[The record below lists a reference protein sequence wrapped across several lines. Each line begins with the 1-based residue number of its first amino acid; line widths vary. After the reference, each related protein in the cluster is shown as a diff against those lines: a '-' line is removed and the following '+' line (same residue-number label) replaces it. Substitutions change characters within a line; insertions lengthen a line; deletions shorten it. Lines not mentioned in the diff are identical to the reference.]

1 MTSYKA
7 MVLVSLLLLGVVPA
21 GLANPSSQ
29 YNTSEPTV
37 LLQFQDAN
45 FTQVS
50 IAADAQA
57 NLHSVAVH
65 DNGHLFYTLSDT
77 SGEILVNLTQISDAG
92 IHRISNPVIEIDTND
107 VAHVVWV
114 DESGS
119 HKIMYTALDVYD
131 AILFSGE
138 SSSDAA
144 LSLINDTIL
153 VMRAQNRGNPD
164 IALDSYNNIHLVWED
179 RYDELGLSMITS
191 NIYYKLLHPNL
202 PNRTLETV
210 VDESIISV
218 SKLESTHPQVV
229 LSSSDVPT
237 VLWQE
242 SSRDFGMEMTFVID
256 TSGSMYSEWADVCT
270 IMYGGN
276 FASGGYFQG
285 LKPMFN
291 ASGISLYET
300 LYGLGNTLP
309 GAASSGNC
317 QAYNQN
323 AGPRSTPL
331 GPGDDSGGIRKLPG
345 TVYNSNTYSGYSGED
360 WGPGS
365 NWACLSWKDA
375 QGNVPGNPPTGDD
388 HRWNPNAT
396 KFVIPVSDEGPK
408 DGDPSQQ
415 ADDLVS
421 IQEAHDNCINAG
433 VIPLGLYGQGY
444 GGAGNI
450 QSHFMDLVQCP
461 NGVVST
467 QGRNCPATN
476 LSNTDAGGIA
486 WEFPQS
492 TGTQWDLV
500 IESIWGMFNSNA
512 PKDLMLKTVDP
523 YNRINNDLSWANGT
537 KGHNIS
543 NGVYLEDLGGFVRV
557 QNSAITNISGI
568 SYSMLDSLHEESFPQ
583 AKMDSQNRLHLSWL
597 QSFTN
602 ITNGSATERL
612 QYALVDAETNRV
624 DGVPEGLL
632 FNGSRILSQPQA
644 LSNNSSTPVGGAH
657 ALELSSTG
665 DVHLAWKGHAVLGQN
680 QIFYTKFD
688 PDNTTSSLVTLTH
701 QATNWTSGK
710 LNQNS
715 RVALATLPAVA
726 YIAWDDM
733 YNCGNTTLT
742 NLSSICQ
749 MSFVEK
755 GLNFEFDQEP
765 SSPFEMYPSDTA
777 TFILKLDTNAFG
789 TTSVTDESIWFQFPS
804 LPASWDLQFQHPGNG
819 SSVNNNSEILV
830 PAGSTVYL
838 DMTVK
843 APTLYTATASIQFD
857 IPVYVEMVD
866 FVHVNR
872 TLLVSASLT
881 VNSSVTASSNNAS
894 ISIMQGGEETIPMS
908 ITSASNVME
917 TAMISW
923 SSPTPDFDSMFN
935 VNAPMFEYLGPG
947 DDVSRSLILQAKNE
961 TLPGNYSITVEV
973 ASAYINPLEVSS
985 FSVSIEV
992 RPQLKDNL
1000 IFNISSFDPYFRSN
1014 ECRLVSLDLTK
1025 MYGPGDLWLDL
1036 SGAVDGRFV
1045 HGDEDWTFDFRSLAA
1060 DNTEFRGPWSHEH
1073 RQRGEMITLE
1083 LCSPSVMPSQHPV
1096 IFDIVPTW
1104 NGFDVSL
1111 NSQTITVYPYHESE
1125 WEIDGK
1131 STQLMERTVNITGSL
1146 LNNSHS
1152 GRVIFEFAL
1161 NSSVL
1166 DSSDLTKQTMS
1177 ELDMYRAITLNE
1189 PGDFHVN
1196 LNLSFQLDE
1205 GVQGYTTV
1213 YVRVTD
1219 AKSANQLE
1227 LVYQYNPMVDSDG
1240 DQIADSLDA
1249 FVNVASQWSDIDG
1262 DGYGDNWGN
1271 ASWNQ
1276 TRQQYEIGQFVFG
1289 AVMADYCPE
1298 IPGNSTANGFYGC
1311 PDDDG
1316 DGIPNLFDYED
1327 EVLDADGDGIPDEI
1341 DECPYTPFGTLID
1354 SLGCKLQTD
1363 TDGTMSRNED
1373 SFLQGEIA
1381 RTVGWGAILVA
1392 VFTFLQTNAAAAI
1405 LPDTFRWV
1413 QVFRNNSKLTREEEN
1428 ELTYLQSLVQAYY
1441 LEPETLAEELR
1452 EFKAD
1457 LTARYTNNEVKK
1469 STQEKISVL
1478 IKDILSSSED
1488 DLAHIAHN
1496 EGYFGLV
1503 STVALNERMD
1513 LLSEKLAMEN
1523 DTPHNVFDELLPP
1536 QDVKGEINPENGFE
1550 WIEYPEGSKS
1560 WYLRSQSADPW
1571 KKWES

>member
-1 MTSYKA
+1 
-7 MVLVSLLLLGVVPA
+7 
-21 GLANPSSQ
+21 
-29 YNTSEPTV
+29 
-37 LLQFQDAN
+37 
-45 FTQVS
+45 
-50 IAADAQA
+50 
-57 NLHSVAVH
+57 
-65 DNGHLFYTLSDT
+65 
-77 SGEILVNLTQISDAG
+77 
-92 IHRISNPVIEIDTND
+92 
-107 VAHVVWV
+107 
-114 DESGS
+114 
-119 HKIMYTALDVYD
+119 
-131 AILFSGE
+131 
-138 SSSDAA
+138 
-144 LSLINDTIL
+144 
-153 VMRAQNRGNPD
+153 
-164 IALDSYNNIHLVWED
+164 
-179 RYDELGLSMITS
+179 
-191 NIYYKLLHPNL
+191 
-202 PNRTLETV
+202 
-210 VDESIISV
+210 
-218 SKLESTHPQVV
+218 
-229 LSSSDVPT
+229 
-237 VLWQE
+237 
-242 SSRDFGMEMTFVID
+242 
-256 TSGSMYSEWADVCT
+256 
-270 IMYGGN
+270 
-276 FASGGYFQG
+276 
-285 LKPMFN
+285 
-291 ASGISLYET
+291 
-300 LYGLGNTLP
+300 
-309 GAASSGNC
+309 
-317 QAYNQN
+317 
-323 AGPRSTPL
+323 
-331 GPGDDSGGIRKLPG
+331 
-345 TVYNSNTYSGYSGED
+345 
-360 WGPGS
+360 
-365 NWACLSWKDA
+365 
-375 QGNVPGNPPTGDD
+375 
-388 HRWNPNAT
+388 
-396 KFVIPVSDEGPK
+396 
-408 DGDPSQQ
+408 
-415 ADDLVS
+415 
-421 IQEAHDNCINAG
+421 
-433 VIPLGLYGQGY
+433 
-444 GGAGNI
+444 
-450 QSHFMDLVQCP
+450 
-461 NGVVST
+461 
-467 QGRNCPATN
+467 
-476 LSNTDAGGIA
+476 
-486 WEFPQS
+486 
-492 TGTQWDLV
+492 
-500 IESIWGMFNSNA
+500 
-512 PKDLMLKTVDP
+512 
-523 YNRINNDLSWANGT
+523 
-537 KGHNIS
+537 
-543 NGVYLEDLGGFVRV
+543 
-557 QNSAITNISGI
+557 
-568 SYSMLDSLHEESFPQ
+568 
-583 AKMDSQNRLHLSWL
+583 
-597 QSFTN
+597 
-602 ITNGSATERL
+602 
-612 QYALVDAETNRV
+612 
-624 DGVPEGLL
+624 
-632 FNGSRILSQPQA
+632 
-644 LSNNSSTPVGGAH
+644 
-657 ALELSSTG
+657 
-665 DVHLAWKGHAVLGQN
+665 
-680 QIFYTKFD
+680 
-688 PDNTTSSLVTLTH
+688 
-701 QATNWTSGK
+701 
-710 LNQNS
+710 
-715 RVALATLPAVA
+715 
-726 YIAWDDM
+726 
-733 YNCGNTTLT
+733 
-742 NLSSICQ
+742 
-749 MSFVEK
+749 
-755 GLNFEFDQEP
+755 
-765 SSPFEMYPSDTA
+765 
-777 TFILKLDTNAFG
+777 
-789 TTSVTDESIWFQFPS
+789 
-804 LPASWDLQFQHPGNG
+804 
-819 SSVNNNSEILV
+819 
-830 PAGSTVYL
+830 
-838 DMTVK
+838 
-843 APTLYTATASIQFD
+843 
-857 IPVYVEMVD
+857 MVD

-908 ITSASNVME
+908 ISSASNVME

-992 RPQLKDNL
+992 LPQLKDNL

-1196 LNLSFQLDE
+1196 LNLSLQLDE

-1363 TDGTMSRNED
+1363 ADGTMSRNED

-1381 RTVGWGAILVA
+1381 RTVGWGAILLA